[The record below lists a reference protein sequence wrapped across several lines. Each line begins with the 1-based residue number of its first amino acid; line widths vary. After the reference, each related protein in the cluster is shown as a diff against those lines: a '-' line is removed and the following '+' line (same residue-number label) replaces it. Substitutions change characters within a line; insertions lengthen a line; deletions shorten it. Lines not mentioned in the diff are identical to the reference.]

1 MATITTFR
9 SLANMDS
16 KSIATL
22 GDTVTQSASAG
33 LLVQSYCTQV
43 AQQPMIVIPD
53 SVAAK
58 LPPIGKQLE
67 TAQAN
72 ASAYLKTV
80 QPQIIGV
87 VTDVGGYAQQFTVF
101 NTLING
107 KIEAW
112 KGGSSNAKAEALVLL
127 QQLQRDLDGKVIK
140 VAGVRTSL
148 EDFRGKLNTD
158 ISNFNTA
165 AQQAALVIEGS
176 TGAIAELSN
185 QIDDMNKRIAG
196 AAAGVAISGLVMI
209 GGGLMIALGA
219 IGTVF
224 TGGASTPLI
233 IAGVAVTV
241 LGAAGLTASSVVL
254 AKLIEAKSG
263 LLTQQAQ
270 LNGTVTFLT
279 DFKGTMGTLGSS
291 AATAAQQLTNMKNA
305 WDILGGNLGNVVA
318 SVQSAQTYSDL
329 PVVVQAYLNTAASQW
344 TTVLGNVTT
353 IQNQMSGVKSVKVPG
368 GQAGM
373 GALTVAALQNLRAA

>member
-270 LNGTVTFLT
+270 LKGTVTFLT